1 MLLLMGIINTRGHY
15 ARCKNLRIQPVT
27 RVDSDLSSYDM
38 IEWPEEHK
46 CMRLTNRCEESALS
60 WSKMSSPSGHHEE
73 GKTVTKHETI
83 PLKFWLFEKVEAIK
97 KYIKTITSSRD
108 GWSPYSLDR
117 STDSTL
123 YRKRIFVKRKK

>member
-1 MLLLMGIINTRGHY
+1 MLLFTSNNKYPWSLCS
-15 ARCKNLRIQPVT
+15 CKILRIQPVI
-27 RVDSDLSSYDM
+27 RVDTDLSSYDM

-60 WSKMSSPSGHHEE
+60 WSKMSSPSSHHEE

-83 PLKFWLFEKVEAIK
+83 PLKFWLFEEVEAIR

-108 GWSPYSLDR
+108 GWPPDSSR

-123 YRKRIFVKRKK
+123 YRKRIFNKIKK